1 MWAGRITPTT
11 AGNSWRIW
19 TRLPQADLPYV
30 PGCRVAAG
38 VSELSPM
45 PEDAESL
52 RIQNAL
58 LREQLAKLEAQKQKL
73 QRAIRELL

>member
-1 MWAGRITPTT
+1 
-11 AGNSWRIW
+11 
-19 TRLPQADLPYV
+19 
-30 PGCRVAAG
+30 
-38 VSELSPM
+38 M